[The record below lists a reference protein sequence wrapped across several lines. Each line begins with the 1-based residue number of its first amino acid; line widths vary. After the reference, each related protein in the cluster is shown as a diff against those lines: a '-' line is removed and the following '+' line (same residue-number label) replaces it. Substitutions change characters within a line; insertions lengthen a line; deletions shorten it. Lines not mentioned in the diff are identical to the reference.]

1 MGNKIFLTLFFTV
14 LLTTIVSAA
23 PILDQL
29 HLNIQTTDASGNVI
43 TGTYAFVFNIS
54 TTNDCANVVYSNS
67 TSLTTDSRGII
78 SHYLEDTNL
87 DYDSQYYL
95 CYYRDGSLI
104 ETSEIARTPYSFT
117 AQNVTTSGIIINSN
131 LNLGSYNLT
140 ANYLFG
146 DGSGLTNLNVSA
158 IDLSDYFTKS
168 EILGFNYW
176 NSTFAAFNKTYA
188 DTLYYGVN
196 NPSGFY
202 NSTNF
207 VITNYALLSTLNN
220 GSYLN
225 VAETDPFWSANYSTF
240 LTNNISLTNYAN
252 FLNTSNNNYIVEYGG
267 LLNASNNNWIT
278 QNNNSVNNYILWVN
292 STSGGAETDPFWSAN
307 STLVPYLASANTF
320 TANNIF
326 NQNLTVD
333 TTTLFVNS
341 ANDRVGIG
349 TTNPAYKLEVNGTA
363 LIGGVGTYGSIA
375 LARSSD
381 GAGYGTVSYENTNG
395 LRLKTLGGSGSSY
408 IAFQTAGT
416 ADAVRIIDGGNVGI
430 GTTSPSNTL
439 QIGSIGASGYT
450 ANELAV
456 GDGTNVFA
464 LDVATGVANLWA
476 TGDFR
481 FLPGSSE
488 KVRITSTGNVGIG
501 TTAPASK
508 LNILS
513 TLSDTLGAGTITIGQ
528 TADTTNYWTFRQS
541 STANFAIDAYYS
553 SAWTNKF
560 YIERSTGNVGIGT
573 TAPGAKLEV
582 AGGNIL
588 LNQNGGTLILSNGAG
603 GTLGSLGYNNILDT
617 VEIKSTYGYGTHPGI
632 SFFTKNGGGAVT
644 ETVRIDQTGNV
655 GIGTT
660 SPQTKLHVNGSAVFN
675 GTINLDS
682 NKIINIGN
690 GTLAQDAVTYSQL
703 LASVGGVSETDPF
716 WSANYS
722 TFLTNN
728 QSLTNYANFL
738 NTSNNNYIVEYG
750 GLLNTSNNNYILAN
764 NQSVNNYITQ
774 NNNSVLNYIL
784 YVNSTNSGVSY
795 SDLWINSTFYNT
807 TQVNAIN
814 TSMKNY
820 VDSQDILF
828 NTSNNN
834 YLTQNNNSVNN
845 YIVSYVGI
853 QNASLNNYI
862 TYNNQSV
869 NNYINAAIS
878 SGTANN
884 SNLLDGYD
892 STFFMPLNT
901 SVYGQFDFNGGWI
914 GNGLSIINGNIY
926 AQEGYFY
933 KINSL
938 TVTNLAVNGSLI
950 PAPGFD
956 NQFDIGNSTLRWNEG
971 YFGGTVTADYF
982 SGNGSQLTGISG
994 SQINNNLNWLNST
1007 TLPSSETDPFWS
1019 ANYSTFLTNNI
1030 SLTNYANF
1038 LNTSNNNYI
1047 VEYGGLLNASNN
1059 NWITQNNNSVNNY
1072 ILWVN
1077 STSGG
1082 AETDPFWSANSTL
1095 VPYLASANTFTAN
1108 NIFNQNLTVDTTTLF
1123 VNSANDRVG
1132 IGTTNPAYKL
1142 EVNGTALIGGVGT
1155 YGSIALARS
1164 SDGAGYGTVS
1174 YENTNGLRLK
1184 TLGGSGSSYIA
1195 FQTAGTADA
1204 VRIIDG
1210 GNVGIGTTSPSNTLQ
1225 IGSIGASGYTA
1236 NELAVGDGTN
1246 VFALDVAT
1254 GVANL
1259 WATGDFRFLPGSS
1272 EKVRITSTGNVGIGT
1287 TAPASKLNI
1296 LSTLSDT
1303 LGAGTIT
1310 IGQTADTTNYWTF
1323 RQSSTANFAIDAYY
1337 SSAWTN
1343 KFYIERSTGNVG
1355 IGTTAPGA
1363 KLEVAGGNILLNQN
1377 GGTLILSNGAGG
1389 TLGSLGYNNILDT
1402 VEIKST
1408 YGYGT
1413 HPGISFFTKNGGGA
1427 VTETVRID
1435 QTGNVGIGTTSP
1447 QTKLHVNGSAVFNGT
1462 INLDSNKIINI
1473 GNGTLAQDAVTYSQ
1487 LLASVGG
1494 VSETDPFWTANYST
1508 FLTNNIS
1515 LTNYANFLNTS
1526 NNNYIL
1532 ANNQSVNNY
1541 ILWVNSTNGGAET
1554 DPFWTANYSTFLLN
1568 NISITNT
1575 FGNYRTLS
1583 NLSFLGGNVGIG
1595 TTAPQSKLHIGGTGY
1610 NVSNA
1615 LTFDD
1620 GTMGLGASNTGR
1632 FGLFFPGG
1640 LFYEITTSGFDSQS
1654 TGSFYIA
1661 RTTASATVPIY
1672 TIKGDTNTGIGSAG
1686 ADIVSL
1692 IAGGVNVLN
1701 ANNSGNVG
1709 IGETAPG
1716 SKLSVS
1722 GGGSFGT
1729 GYDTTAAPTNGLIIE
1744 GNVGIGTTSPQY
1756 PLHIFNSG
1764 SNEIRVETSGNS
1776 LNSLTLLRNENAG
1789 SYNELWSWYMPD
1801 SSTDLRLWSDT
1812 AGNILTI
1819 QNTGNVGIGTTSPTA
1834 KLDVSGNS
1842 TFSGNM
1848 TVQNCIVFASG
1859 GSICSA

>member
-675 GTINLDS
+675 GTINLNS

-703 LASVGGVSETDPF
+703 LASVGGVSETDPFWSANYSTFLTNNQSLTNYANFLNTSNNNYILANNQSVNNYILWVNSTNGGAETDPF

-1047 VEYGGLLNASNN
+1047 IEYGGLLNTSNN

-1082 AETDPFWSANSTL
+1082 AETDPFW
-1095 VPYLASANTFTAN
+1095 
-1108 NIFNQNLTVDTTTLF
+1108 
-1123 VNSANDRVG
+1123 
-1132 IGTTNPAYKL
+1132 
-1142 EVNGTALIGGVGT
+1142 
-1155 YGSIALARS
+1155 
-1164 SDGAGYGTVS
+1164 
-1174 YENTNGLRLK
+1174 
-1184 TLGGSGSSYIA
+1184 
-1195 FQTAGTADA
+1195 
-1204 VRIIDG
+1204 
-1210 GNVGIGTTSPSNTLQ
+1210 
-1225 IGSIGASGYTA
+1225 
-1236 NELAVGDGTN
+1236 
-1246 VFALDVAT
+1246 
-1254 GVANL
+1254 
-1259 WATGDFRFLPGSS
+1259 
-1272 EKVRITSTGNVGIGT
+1272 
-1287 TAPASKLNI
+1287 
-1296 LSTLSDT
+1296 
-1303 LGAGTIT
+1303 
-1310 IGQTADTTNYWTF
+1310 
-1323 RQSSTANFAIDAYY
+1323 
-1337 SSAWTN
+1337 
-1343 KFYIERSTGNVG
+1343 
-1355 IGTTAPGA
+1355 
-1363 KLEVAGGNILLNQN
+1363 
-1377 GGTLILSNGAGG
+1377 
-1389 TLGSLGYNNILDT
+1389 
-1402 VEIKST
+1402 
-1408 YGYGT
+1408 
-1413 HPGISFFTKNGGGA
+1413 
-1427 VTETVRID
+1427 
-1435 QTGNVGIGTTSP
+1435 
-1447 QTKLHVNGSAVFNGT
+1447 
-1462 INLDSNKIINI
+1462 
-1473 GNGTLAQDAVTYSQ
+1473 
-1487 LLASVGG
+1487 
-1494 VSETDPFWTANYST
+1494 
-1508 FLTNNIS
+1508 
-1515 LTNYANFLNTS
+1515 
-1526 NNNYIL
+1526 
-1532 ANNQSVNNY
+1532 
-1541 ILWVNSTNGGAET
+1541 
-1554 DPFWTANYSTFLLN
+1554 TANYSTFLLN
-1568 NISITNT
+1568 NVSITNT

-1595 TTAPQSKLHIGGTGY
+1595 TTTPAQKLDVSGNIQISEGSAFMQDGQNVIKLAKGTDTFYANTIVGAEAGNSTALRQTALGY
-1610 NVSNA
+1610 SAGYQNTGVYQTA
-1615 LTFDD
+1615 LGYYAGYQNTGASQTALGYYASFYNS
-1620 GTMGLGASNTGR
+1620 GSYQTALGYFAGSYNTGSYQTALGYYAGSENTGSSQTALGYSAGSENTGSSQTALGYSAGFYNLGHQVIGLG
-1632 FGLFFPGG
+1632 F
-1640 LFYEITTSGFDSQS
+1640 E
-1654 TGSFYIA
+1654 
-1661 RTTASATVPIY
+1661 ATR
-1672 TIKGDTNTGIGSAG
+1672 S
-1686 ADIVSL
+1686 
-1692 IAGGVNVLN
+1692 
-1701 ANNSGNVG
+1701 NSGNDTIA
-1709 IGETAPG
+1709 IGYQAGKSNTLNNQFIIKQANINAIP
-1716 SKLSVS
+1716 
-1722 GGGSFGT
+1722 
-1729 GYDTTAAPTNGLIIE
+1729 LIQGNFSS
-1744 GNVGIGTTSPQY
+1744 GNVGIGTTSPQNK
-1756 PLHIFNSG
+1756 LNVMGVTNSTG
-1764 SNEIRVETSGNS
+1764 GFAVNKNVG
-1776 LNSLTLLRNENAG
+1776 L
-1789 SYNELWSWYMPD
+1789 
-1801 SSTDLRLWSDT
+1801 
-1812 AGNILTI
+1812 
-1819 QNTGNVGIGTTSPTA
+1819 TGNYST
-1834 KLDVSGNS
+1834 GNCW
-1842 TFSGNM
+1842 M
-1848 TVQNCIVFASG
+1848 AYSG
-1859 GSICSA
+1859 GIMYSTNCTINP